1 MKDRALYEKKKH
13 GTPSFPLQYYYVD
26 KYYSQYVM
34 PPHWHN
40 EFEIIRVSGGTLR
53 LHINNA
59 EYLLESGDIAFVG
72 CGALHR
78 GEPTGA
84 VYECCVFD
92 LNMLLRRTEDIISPF
107 ILTLI
112 SGEKSVAA
120 LQNGQS
126 SEISDAVVSLFGVLK
141 EKSEYYELAVY
152 SALFRIFSEL
162 YRLGQIENSFI
173 SKRTN
178 HRSDVITEL
187 LKYVE
192 NNYKEQI
199 TLKQLSY
206 ISGLNEKYICRLFS
220 EYTNRTPIDY
230 INNLR
235 IENACREMTV
245 NRKTVT
251 EAAFESGFND
261 LSYFSRTFKKYKG
274 TTAKRFLNEKYK

>member
-1 MKDRALYEKKKH
+1 
-13 GTPSFPLQYYYVD
+13 
-26 KYYSQYVM
+26 M

-78 GEPTGA
+78 GEPTDA

-107 ILTLI
+107 ILPLI
-112 SGEKSVAA
+112 SGEKSVSA

-126 SEISDAVVSLFGVLK
+126 AEISDAVAALFRVLR
-141 EKSEYYELAVY
+141 EKGEYYELAVY

-173 SKRTN
+173 SKRTK

-199 TLKQLSY
+199 TLKQLAY

-230 INNLR
+230 INNMR